1 MRLPAGTGPSVRSG
15 GACRSGRSR
24 DAAVTGSSHF
34 GHLRKRAPEMFSQE
48 DTLHP
53 SRLLAACVIVCI
65 PALASACTESPT
77 AVTEAAAESPEPLL
91 SATAAADESALIT
104 FETLSYN
111 GREED
116 GTRVDL
122 DVSILDVVGAVSP
135 SDIVGAVTP
144 SDFQALHFFGPD
156 GGKGRF
162 IEGAGLIR
170 RTPQGV
176 EGLGRLVDVPVT
188 GTRTNADGTVEQVE
202 GTLMINLIEDVVE
215 PIKGDFFFSCGD
227 ECLRFQIEATF
238 QEADGPIPCLLTG
251 TFTAGLPA
259 VQSS

>member
-1 MRLPAGTGPSVRSG
+1 M
-15 GACRSGRSR
+15 
-24 DAAVTGSSHF
+24 
-34 GHLRKRAPEMFSQE
+34 
-48 DTLHP
+48 HP

-77 AVTEAAAESPEPLL
+77 TVTEAGAESQTLL
-91 SATAAADESALIT
+91 SATAANDESALIT

-122 DVSILDVVGAVSP
+122 DVSVLDIVGAVTP
-135 SDIVGAVTP
+135 SSIVGAVTP

-156 GGKGRF
+156 GGKGQF

-170 RTPQGV
+170 KTRRSV

-188 GTRTNADGTVEQVE
+188 GTRTKADGTVEQVE
-202 GTLMINLIEDVVE
+202 GTLMINLTENVVE
-215 PIKGDFFFSCGD
+215 PIKGDFFDSCGD
-227 ECLRFQIEATF
+227 ECVRFQIEATF
-238 QEADGPIPCLLTG
+238 REAQGPQPCLLTG